1 MNDAKITEN
10 GAVLLGRS
18 LTCDAHYDRPIRIIT
33 HAHSDHLLHLSRSVK
48 YCKKIV
54 TTPIT
59 RDFIGV
65 LKGKKVA
72 AHIMPL
78 DYETPYE
85 YEGERITLYP
95 AHHIVGSAQVL
106 LENSEGERVLYTGD
120 FRYPPAQVIKTDI
133 LVMEATYGNP
143 SYVRNF
149 KKEVEQELVELVK
162 KSLKEGSVYIFGYHG
177 KLQEVVKILNASD
190 IDTPLVVPEKVF
202 ESLKI
207 CQFHG
212 IDVKN
217 FYLSKSDIGLEI
229 QKSPHIGI
237 YHMVTNRW
245 VGKDAVKILLSGWQF
260 DVPCKMIGENTYQVA
275 LSDHSDFN
283 QLIEYC
289 SQSNPGLIITD
300 NYRAGDAPVLT
311 QEIKSRLGINAISM
325 PY

>member
-10 GAVLLGRS
+10 GAVLLGRN
-18 LTCDAHYDRPIRIIT
+18 LTCDAHYDRPVRIIT
-33 HAHSDHLLHLSRSVK
+33 HAHSDHLLHLSRSVR
-48 YCKKIV
+48 YCKRIV

-59 RDFIGV
+59 RDLIGV

-72 AHIMPL
+72 DHIMPL
-78 DYETPYE
+78 HYDTPYE
-85 YEGERITLYP
+85 YERERIILYP

-106 LENSEGERVLYTGD
+106 VENSEGKRILYTGD

-143 SYVRNF
+143 SYVRSF
-149 KKEVEQELVELVK
+149 KEEVEQELVELVK
-162 KSLKEGSVYIFGYHG
+162 KSLKESSVYIFGYHG

-202 ESLKI
+202 EALKV
-207 CQFHG
+207 CQSHG

-237 YHMVTNRW
+237 YHMVTSKW

-260 DVPCKMIGENTYQVA
+260 DVPCKMIRENTYQVA

-289 SQSNPGLIITD
+289 SQINPRLIITD

-311 QEIKSRLGINAISM
+311 QEIKSRLGIDAISM